1 MNYDSTIEIL
11 SLIQERNLQKL
22 PRRLRP
28 FYERIKFKNRAIL
41 IFGPRG
47 VGKTTFILSRIK
59 NKSIFYLSTDNP
71 LVSAVSLWDLGN
83 AIFMKGYDGIA
94 IDEVH
99 YSKDWSIHL
108 KALYDAFPDKII
120 WASDSSNLTLRHG
133 IADLSRRFSRIE
145 IPLMSFREYL
155 ALKEGV
161 ILPVINPL
169 SPDRKLIKKT
179 MDSAKIL
186 YTFQNFMEEGF
197 RPVFLEWDYQEQT
210 MNIIE
215 KTLHGDIPFFV
226 PQITNI
232 HFRLMNAI
240 VGYLA
245 MSKIPTINVEGL
257 CNEWGISKVK
267 LYQLLHVMDATGL
280 IRIIYHKN
288 DTKTFSKGAKI
299 FLADPSFYS
308 VLGGEIGTRR
318 EAFVVAAFSN
328 AGKKVFASKNEEAG
342 DFLVDG
348 AVIEVGGKNKSKKK
362 ADYVIRDNIDLPNR
376 NIIPLW
382 LLGFMY

>member
-1 MNYDSTIEIL
+1 MNLDSTLEIL
-11 SLIQERNLQKL
+11 SLIQERKLQKL
-22 PRRLRP
+22 PEKLRL
-28 FYERIKFKNRAIL
+28 FYERNEQKNRAVL

-47 VGKTTFILSRIK
+47 VGKTTFMLSRIK
-59 NKSIFYLSTDNP
+59 NKKIFYLSADNP

-83 AIFMKGYDGIA
+83 AIFMKGYEGIA

-99 YSKDWSIHL
+99 YAKDWSIHL
-108 KALYDAFPDKII
+108 KALYDSFPDKII
-120 WASDSSNLTLRHG
+120 WASDSSSLVLRHG
-133 IADLSRRFSRIE
+133 IGDLSRRFSKVE

-161 ILPVINPL
+161 ILPVI
-169 SPDRKLIKKT
+169 DKKLVKKA
-179 MDSAKIL
+179 MDSVNIL
-186 YTFQNFMEEGF
+186 FAFQNFMEEGF
-197 RPVFLEWDYQEQT
+197 RPIFLEWDYRQQIL
-210 MNIIE
+210 NIIE

-226 PQITNI
+226 PQITDI

-240 VGYLA
+240 VGYLS
-245 MSKIPTINVEGL
+245 MSKIPTINVEGM
-257 CNEWGISKVK
+257 CNEWGIGKAK

-280 IRIIYHKN
+280 IRIIYREN
-288 DTKTFSKGAKI
+288 DTKTYSKGAKI
-299 FLADPSFYS
+299 FLSDPSFYS

-342 DFLVDG
+342 DFLVNG
-348 AVIEVGGKNKSKKK
+348 SVIEVGGKSKAKK
-362 ADYVIRDNIDLPNR
+362 RADYVIRDNIDLPHR

>member
-1 MNYDSTIEIL
+1 MKLDSTLEIL
-11 SLIQERNLQKL
+11 SLIQERKLQKL
-22 PRRLRP
+22 PEKLRL
-28 FYERIKFKNRAIL
+28 FYERNEQKNRAVL

-47 VGKTTFILSRIK
+47 VGKTTFMLSRIK
-59 NKSIFYLSTDNP
+59 NKKIFYLSADNP

-83 AIFMKGYDGIA
+83 AIFMKGYEGIA

-99 YSKDWSIHL
+99 YAKDWSIHL
-108 KALYDAFPDKII
+108 KALYDSFPDKII
-120 WASDSSNLTLRHG
+120 WASDSSSLVLRHG
-133 IADLSRRFSRIE
+133 IADLSRRFSKVE

-161 ILPVINPL
+161 ILPVIDPL
-169 SPDRKLIKKT
+169 SPDKKLVKKA
-179 MDSAKIL
+179 MDLVNIL
-186 YTFQNFMEEGF
+186 FAFQNFMEEGF
-197 RPVFLEWDYQEQT
+197 RPVFLEWDYHEQI

-240 VGYLA
+240 VGYLS
-245 MSKIPTINVEGL
+245 MSKIPTINVEGM
-257 CNEWGISKVK
+257 CNEWGIGKAK
-267 LYQLLHVMDATGL
+267 LYQLLHVMDVTGL
-280 IRIIYHKN
+280 IRIIYREN
-288 DTKTFSKGAKI
+288 DTKTYSKGAKI
-299 FLADPSFYS
+299 FLSDPSFYS
-308 VLGGEIGTRR
+308 VLGGDIGTRR
-318 EAFVVAAFSN
+318 EAFVVAAFSS

-342 DFLVDG
+342 DFLVNG
-348 AVIEVGGKNKSKKK
+348 SVIEVGGRSKAKKK
-362 ADYVIRDNIDLPNR
+362 ADYLIRDNTDLPHR

>member
-1 MNYDSTIEIL
+1 MNLDSTLEIL
-11 SLIQERNLQKL
+11 SLIQERKLQKL
-22 PRRLRP
+22 PEKLRL
-28 FYERIKFKNRAIL
+28 FYERNEQKNRAVL

-47 VGKTTFILSRIK
+47 VGKTTFMLSRIK
-59 NKSIFYLSTDNP
+59 NKKIFYLSADNP

-83 AIFMKGYDGIA
+83 AIFMKGYEGIA

-99 YSKDWSIHL
+99 YAKDWSIHL
-108 KALYDAFPDKII
+108 KALYDSFPDKII
-120 WASDSSNLTLRHG
+120 WASDSSSLVLRHG
-133 IADLSRRFSRIE
+133 IADLSRRFSKVE

-161 ILPVINPL
+161 ILPVIDPL
-169 SPDRKLIKKT
+169 SPDKKLVKKA
-179 MDSAKIL
+179 MDSVNIL
-186 YTFQNFMEEGF
+186 FAFQNFMEEGF
-197 RPVFLEWDYQEQT
+197 RPIFLEWDYREQIL
-210 MNIIE
+210 NIIE

-240 VGYLA
+240 VGYLS
-245 MSKIPTINVEGL
+245 MSKIPTINVEGM
-257 CNEWGISKVK
+257 CNEWGIGKAK

-280 IRIIYHKN
+280 IRIIYREN
-288 DTKTFSKGAKI
+288 DTKTYSKGAKI
-299 FLADPSFYS
+299 FLSDPSFYS

-318 EAFVVAAFSN
+318 EAFVVAAFSS

-342 DFLVDG
+342 DFLVNG
-348 AVIEVGGKNKSKKK
+348 SVIEVGGRSKAKKK
-362 ADYVIRDNIDLPNR
+362 ADYVIRDNTDLPHR

>member
-1 MNYDSTIEIL
+1 MNLDSTLEIL
-11 SLIQERNLQKL
+11 SLIQERKLQKL
-22 PRRLRP
+22 PEKLRL
-28 FYERIKFKNRAIL
+28 FYERNEQKNRAVL

-47 VGKTTFILSRIK
+47 VGKTTFMLSRIK
-59 NKSIFYLSTDNP
+59 NKKIFYLSADNP

-83 AIFMKGYDGIA
+83 AIFMKGYEGIA

-99 YSKDWSIHL
+99 YAKDWSIHL
-108 KALYDAFPDKII
+108 KALYDSFPDKII
-120 WASDSSNLTLRHG
+120 WASDSSSLVLRHG
-133 IADLSRRFSRIE
+133 IADLSRRFSKVE

-161 ILPVINPL
+161 ILPVIDPL
-169 SPDRKLIKKT
+169 SPDKKLVKKA
-179 MDSAKIL
+179 MDSVNIL
-186 YTFQNFMEEGF
+186 FAFQNFMEEGF
-197 RPVFLEWDYQEQT
+197 RPIFLEWDYRQQIL
-210 MNIIE
+210 NIIE

-226 PQITNI
+226 PQITDI

-240 VGYLA
+240 VGYLS
-245 MSKIPTINVEGL
+245 MSKIPTINVEGM
-257 CNEWGISKVK
+257 CNEWGIGKAK

-280 IRIIYHKN
+280 IRIIYREN
-288 DTKTFSKGAKI
+288 DTKTYSKGAKI
-299 FLADPSFYS
+299 FLSDPSFYS

-342 DFLVDG
+342 DFLVNG
-348 AVIEVGGKNKSKKK
+348 SVIEVGGKSKAKKS
-362 ADYVIRDNIDLPNR
+362 ADYVIRDNTDLPHK

>member
-1 MNYDSTIEIL
+1 MNLDSTLEIL
-11 SLIQERNLQKL
+11 SLIQERKLQKL
-22 PRRLRP
+22 PEKLRL
-28 FYERIKFKNRAIL
+28 FYERNEQKNRAVL

-47 VGKTTFILSRIK
+47 VGKTTFMLSRIK
-59 NKSIFYLSTDNP
+59 NKKIFYLSADNP

-83 AIFMKGYDGIA
+83 AIFMKGYEGIA

-99 YSKDWSIHL
+99 YAKDWSIHL
-108 KALYDAFPDKII
+108 KALYDSFPDKII
-120 WASDSSNLTLRHG
+120 WASDSSSLVLRHG
-133 IADLSRRFSRIE
+133 IADLSRRFSKVE

-161 ILPVINPL
+161 ILPVIDPL
-169 SPDRKLIKKT
+169 SPDKKLVKKA
-179 MDSAKIL
+179 MDSVNIL
-186 YTFQNFMEEGF
+186 FAFQNFMEEGF
-197 RPVFLEWDYQEQT
+197 RPVFLEWDYREQIL
-210 MNIIE
+210 NIIE

-240 VGYLA
+240 VGYLS
-245 MSKIPTINVEGL
+245 MSKIPTINVEGMS
-257 CNEWGISKVK
+257 NEWGIGKAK

-280 IRIIYHKN
+280 IRIIYREN
-288 DTKTFSKGAKI
+288 DTKTYSKGAKI
-299 FLADPSFYS
+299 FLSDPSFYS

-342 DFLVDG
+342 DFLVNG
-348 AVIEVGGKNKSKKK
+348 SVIEVGGRSKAKK
-362 ADYVIRDNIDLPNR
+362 RADYVIRDNTDLPHR